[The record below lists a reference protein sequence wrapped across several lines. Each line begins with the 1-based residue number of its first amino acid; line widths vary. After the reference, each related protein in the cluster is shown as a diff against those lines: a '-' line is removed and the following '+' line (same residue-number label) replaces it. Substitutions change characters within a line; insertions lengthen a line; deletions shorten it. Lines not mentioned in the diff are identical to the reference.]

1 MRKILSFIIL
11 FVLTIAAFADSAS
24 RKPFTVKQSDG
35 TMLSVALV
43 GDEALHYFV
52 TLDGKYLVKEKTGDF
67 YYATF
72 SDEGIFVSMGVLAH
86 NKDERSDAENAL
98 LSEIDNE
105 AIEKAVILT
114 HESRSAKY
122 RTAVQTRSSSSTRA
136 ITTGEVSVPV
146 LLVEFQDVKFSFKK
160 EDIEKL
166 LNEPNYKYKFELGAV
181 ESYGSAR
188 DYFIAQSGG
197 LFAPNFVVTDVLTL
211 PQNMAYYGGNT
222 ASGNDKNPQA
232 MIRSGIEL
240 ADAAG
245 VDFSQFDND
254 KDGKVEFMY
263 CIYAGY
269 SEASGANENTVWPH
283 QWTLTSNGSGK
294 TVDGVY
300 CNAYA
305 CSSELNVTEAYAHY
319 GKWLAGIGAICHE
332 FSHCLGLHDVYD
344 VSYKSGV
351 WGMDEWDVMAVG
363 DKAAYGYA
371 PVGYNSY
378 QKEICGWKKLE
389 TLKKKGRYSML
400 PQTQGGVG
408 YKIVN
413 DANPNE
419 FFILENR
426 KREGW
431 DMQLAADGMM
441 IIHVD
446 YDKSAWDNNKIN
458 TTSGHPRFQI
468 VPADN
473 ELIAYSKANEEK
485 FYKSLAGDLW
495 PGKNNNNEFT
505 DTSLPAANVYTGG
518 GLNKPVTNIKYENYV
533 ASFNFMGGE
542 IATPVAMPATDVTDN
557 SFVANW
563 HAVEYASKY
572 SVELYRLDAT
582 ENNDGEMAQLVNEDF
597 LKCNKSNTAIQDDL
611 DTYMQAPGWEGNNV
625 YSENGMLCIGSLNN
639 PGTIITPKFNTK
651 GDVTITLKANKYNS
665 NATSIKLLME
675 IVNASGEVL
684 SSKTISSAGTF
695 GLNAVVDGEFFV
707 RFSTDAESAN
717 KRVLV
722 DDISVVVTLPYKRVL
737 LKEIV
742 SIDNIYMFNDLEQGD
757 YEYRVKAS
765 DGDAESEY
773 SDYIKVTLGTTSV
786 LDVVAFDKKIVVY
799 SITGIKLYEGDA
811 DMLSSLP
818 AGVYVVKSNLGVK
831 KIKIE

>member
-11 FVLTIAAFADSAS
+11 FVLTIAAFADSAN

-52 TLDGKYLVKEKTGDF
+52 TLDGKYLVKEENGDF
-67 YYATF
+67 SYATF

-122 RTAVQTRSSSSTRA
+122 RTTVQTRSSSSTRA
-136 ITTGEVSVPV
+136 ITTGEVYVPV
-146 LLVEFQDVKFSFKK
+146 LLVEFQDVKFSFEK

-166 LNEPNYKYKFELGAV
+166 LNEPNYKYKFEIGAV

-197 LFAPNFVVTDVLTL
+197 LFAPKFVITNIVTL
-211 PQNMAYYGGNT
+211 PQNMAYYGGND

-240 ADAAG
+240 ADASF
-245 VDFSQFDND
+245 DFSQCDND
-254 KDGKVEFMY
+254 KDGNLEFLY

-305 CSSELNVTEAYAHY
+305 CSSELNVTEAYEHY

-389 TLKKKGRYSML
+389 TLEKKGRYSML

-446 YDKSAWDNNKIN
+446 YNKSAWDNNKIN

-473 ELIAYSKANEEK
+473 ELIAYSNANSEK
-485 FYKSLAGDLW
+485 FYESLAGDLW

-518 GLNKPVTNIKYENYV
+518 GLNKPVTNIKYEDYV

-563 HAVEYASKY
+563 RAVEYASKY
-572 SVELYRLDAT
+572 SVELYRLDAA
-582 ENNDGEMAQLVNEDF
+582 ENNGGEVAMLVDEDF

-675 IVNASGEVL
+675 IVNTSGEVL

-722 DDISVVVTLPYKRVL
+722 DDIFVVVTLPYKRVL
-737 LKEIV
+737 LEEVV

-765 DGDAESEY
+765 DGDVESEY
-773 SDYIKVTLGTTSV
+773 SNYIKVSIGTTSV
-786 LDVVAFDKKIVVY
+786 LDVMSFDEKIVVY

-811 DMLSSLP
+811 DLLPSLP